1 MLNKFP
7 AVTEAFTHI
16 SQAPDSIPENIM
28 SLVEQFVVRLYSNT
42 LENVTTVNKAR
53 FELFQFGGNDFDHLP
68 PTQNALKHHVQ
79 RAAYTA
85 GHIWGQALQKCPEMP
100 STLLLGI

>member
-1 MLNKFP
+1 
-7 AVTEAFTHI
+7 
-16 SQAPDSIPENIM
+16 M
-28 SLVEQFVVRLYSNT
+28 SLVEQFVVRLYYYNT
-42 LENVTTVNKAR
+42 LENVITTVNKGR
-53 FELFQFGGNDFDHLP
+53 FELFRFGGKDFDHLP
-68 PTQNALKHHVQ
+68 PTQNALKHRVQ

>member
-1 MLNKFP
+1 M
-7 AVTEAFTHI
+7 
-16 SQAPDSIPENIM
+16 
-28 SLVEQFVVRLYSNT
+28 EQFLVRLYSNT
-42 LENVTTVNKAR
+42 LENVTTVNKAS

-85 GHIWGQALQKCPEMP
+85 GHIWGQTLQKM
-100 STLLLGI
+100 SSSAFIFSMGI